1 MRLRAHGS
9 KVGMEKAIASGTYHC
24 RVCFSVVGA
33 GRKKSTQRRLCAFF
47 AAATQPPGRPRK
59 GKGDQSP

>member
-9 KVGMEKAIASGTYHC
+9 KVGMEKAIASGSA
-24 RVCFSVVGA
+24 CFSVVGA